1 MRSGKA
7 IRRTPRVSG
16 FPREK
21 PASQCCSYGGFQQV
35 PPKKFCF
42 MMLFLCGF
50 PSDSFEKIHFMTLF
64 LRGFLEKIWCGDGT
78 VVRND

>member
-7 IRRTPRVSG
+7 MRRTPRASG

-42 MMLFLCGF
+42 MMLFFGGF
-50 PSDSFEKIHFMTLF
+50 PLGSFEKIKFHDVVLT
-64 LRGFLEKIWCGDGT
+64 RISGKIL
-78 VVRND
+78 VR

>member
-1 MRSGKA
+1 MGSL
-7 IRRTPRVSG
+7 
-16 FPREK
+16 EK
-21 PASQCCSYGGFQQV
+21 SELRNVVLMGGFQQV

-64 LRGFLEKIWCGDGT
+64 LPGKNFG
-78 VVRND
+78 VVMVLLSEVINVC

>member
-7 IRRTPRVSG
+7 MRRTPRVSG

-35 PPKKFCF
+35 PPNKFCF

-50 PSDSFEKIHFMTLF
+50 PSGSFEKIQFHDVVLTRISGKF
-64 LRGFLEKIWCGDGT
+64 WCGDGT
-78 VVRND
+78 VVRSD